1 MGLKTNIKRI
11 ACIICLIQFNPLSFH
26 NQAKADIAPAC
37 PTIKEQPF
45 QLTKI
50 AKDTYVRK
58 GVHQIFTP
66 QNLAAIANIG
76 FVVGKT
82 SIAVIDTGGSYC
94 DGKRFLNAIREI
106 SKKPIAYVINT
117 HTHPDHIFGNQA
129 FKSENPVFI
138 GHENLPRAM
147 ADKGPLYLNNLKR
160 LVGEKAMAD
169 TKIIQPTKIVKDTM
183 KIDLGNKQLILQAY
197 QTAHTDHDLTVYD
210 PATKI
215 IWAGDLLF
223 AEHTP
228 VIDGSLLGWQKVM
241 DQLAKIPAKYVVPG
255 HGGPLLKWPQALTP
269 QRAYLQTLTK
279 DIRTIIKKGGTMLEA
294 QSGAGNS
301 QKKAWVL
308 FDLFNPR
315 NASNG
320 FAELEWE

>member
-1 MGLKTNIKRI
+1 MKYRANIFLMASII
-11 ACIICLIQFNPLSFH
+11 ASISLTYISGQYK
-26 NQAKADIAPAC
+26 AKADTNPTC

-45 QLTKI
+45 KLTRI

-58 GVHQIFTP
+58 GLHQIFTP

-76 FVVGKT
+76 FIIGKT

-94 DGKRFLNAIREI
+94 DGKRFLSAIREI
-106 SKKPIAYVINT
+106 SDKPIGYVINT
-117 HTHPDHIFGNQA
+117 HTHPDHTFGNQA
-129 FKSENPVFI
+129 FKAENPVFI

-169 TKIIQPTKIVKDTM
+169 TKIIQPTKTVSDTM
-183 KIDLGNKQLILQAY
+183 TIELGNKQLILQAY
-197 QTAHTDHDLTVYD
+197 KTAHTDHDLTVYD
-210 PATKI
+210 PKTKI

-223 AEHTP
+223 AERIP

-255 HGGPLLKWPQALTP
+255 HGGPLLKWPEALAP
-269 QRAYLQTLTK
+269 QKAYLQTLTK
-279 DIRTIIKKGGTMLEA
+279 DLRTIIQKDGTMLEA
-294 QSGAGNS
+294 QSGAGQS

-308 FDLFNPR
+308 FDQSNPR
-315 NASNG
+315 NASTG

>member
-1 MGLKTNIKRI
+1 MGSILNIKII
-11 ACIICLIQFNPLSFH
+11 ACMIGLIHLTHFALD
-26 NQAKADIAPAC
+26 NQAKANTNPSC

-45 QLTKI
+45 KLTKI

-76 FVVGKT
+76 FIVGET
-82 SIAVIDTGGSYC
+82 AIAVIDTGGSYC
-94 DGKRFLNAIREI
+94 DGKRFLGAIRKI
-106 SKKPIAYVINT
+106 SNKPIAYVINT
-117 HTHPDHIFGNQA
+117 HTHPDHTFGNQA
-129 FKSENPVFI
+129 FKAENPVFI
-138 GHENLPRAM
+138 GHKNLPRAL

-160 LVGEKAMAD
+160 LVGEQAMAD
-169 TKIIQPTKIVKDTM
+169 TKIILPTKTVSDTM
-183 KIDLGNKQLILQAY
+183 EIDLGNKRIILKAY

-210 PATKI
+210 PSTKI
-215 IWAGDLLF
+215 IWTGDLLF

-255 HGGPLLKWPQALTP
+255 HGGPLIEWPKALDP
-269 QRAYLQTLTK
+269 QRAYLQSLTK
-279 DIRTIIKKGGTMLEA
+279 DLRTIIQKGGTMLEA
-294 QSGAGNS
+294 QSDAGHS
-301 QKKAWVL
+301 QKKGWLL
-308 FDLFNPR
+308 FDQFNPR
-315 NASNG
+315 NASTG